1 MMVGLSKH
9 LYEMLLPFLLLNC
22 DVDVCKIDKTEKAH
36 LSYKQSAGKEVS
48 LHPSRHFFNIIYSGK
63 LPLVAF

>member
-1 MMVGLSKH
+1 MKAKLQIKW
-9 LYEMLLPFLLLNC
+9 LLPLLLLNC

-36 LSYKQSAGKEVS
+36 LSYKRKGGFT
-48 LHPSRHFFNIIYSGK
+48 PSFPALFNIIYSGK

>member
-1 MMVGLSKH
+1 MVIYMKW
-9 LYEMLLPFLLLNC
+9 LLPFLLLNC

-48 LHPSRHFFNIIYSGK
+48 LHPFPALFNIIYSGK